1 MLTCITALVL
11 LFAYDVKITKIMR
24 SDKYG
29 LYLGG
34 AVMPLKHRTSLF
46 TFTDINLVETKR
58 VSGVKTS
65 L

>member
-1 MLTCITALVL
+1 MLACITAPVL

-29 LYLGG
+29 LYFGG
-34 AVMPLKHRTSLF
+34 AVMSLKHRTSLF
-46 TFTDINLVETKR
+46 TLTDINLVETKR